1 MTQPLLKIDYYWSL
15 EFKNLLDKENKRVG
29 FEWENLKDESQI
41 FNLIDKQSERF
52 LKTFKR
58 FECDS

>member
-1 MTQPLLKIDYYWSL
+1 MTVKVNYYWSL